1 MSASPLIEVLG
12 HFVVSF
18 TRSVTEHYNPEEP
31 EFTAESVGY
40 NPIEAT
46 GREWYYHPVGELIYQ
61 EYSDKEATRRDYLTS
76 RSIEIRLTDACS
88 LENEE
93 TDEDEPQVDEE
104 GAMAWKGLRP
114 SLLLSVCK
122 SMYFGASISLL
133 SASVVGTLYML
144 ISYLS
149 YKTMQNCEFQSGNLI
164 PIRVQWMRTI
174 VSIVFC
180 LFIYMWFSANAL
192 FLFRPFQLMGV
203 KRKLILVS
211 CLTYCLDTLYR
222 VALQALG
229 ISNSKISTLQKISLN
244 IIFLISICWQ
254 VYLLTSHFGMRARST
269 KQKLAFFFHMTIPN
283 CFCFLLAVIMITF
296 IYPSYNKQN
305 REGKL
310 IIAVFA
316 PLIGIVL
323 KVISRICAQRLW
335 NTTHPGRSYVLLVPL
350 HCGTAIMF
358 RVLQADLD
366 SLQSIAILGII
377 HGAAEVME
385 RSTMVVIDHIC
396 HMLWKRRR
404 SAPWGSFRTPR
415 RERLMA
421 DITIMSMLFESSAI
435 VSVNGFLYSYRFIYL
450 QNDSLL
456 KLLSSFAVHTLVPL
470 VIEWFFTS
478 VSLVIATRY
487 QNMAAMAVWRRQ
499 WKRHMVVTIVNVVPV
514 AIWTSTNLLLI
525 LHGRFHEANQPC
537 KMPFS

>member
-1 MSASPLIEVLG
+1 MSASTLIEMIG

-18 TRSVTEHYNPEEP
+18 TRGVTEHYNPEEP
-31 EFTAESVGY
+31 EFTAESIGY
-40 NPIEAT
+40 NPLEST
-46 GREWYYHPVGELIYQ
+46 EREWYCHPVDELIYQ

-76 RSIEIRLTDACS
+76 GRSVDIRLTDACS

-93 TDEDEPQVDEE
+93 ADEDEPQVDED
-104 GAMAWKGLRP
+104 GAMAWKRLRP
-114 SLLLSVCK
+114 SLFLSVCK
-122 SMYFGASISLL
+122 SMYFGAFISLL
-133 SASVVGTLYML
+133 TASVVGTVYML

-149 YKTMQNCEFQSGNLI
+149 YKTVHNCEFQSGNLI
-164 PIRVQWMRTI
+164 PTRVQWMRTI
-174 VSIVFC
+174 VSIVHC
-180 LFIYMWFSANAL
+180 LFIYIWYLGNAL

-203 KRKLILVS
+203 KRRLILVS
-211 CLTYCLDTLYR
+211 CLTYCSDTLYR

-229 ISNSKISTLQKISLN
+229 LSNSKMSTLKKIPLN
-244 IIFLISICWQ
+244 IIFLISVCWQ
-254 VYLLTSHFGMRARST
+254 VYFLTSHFGMRARSR
-269 KQKLAFFFHMTIPN
+269 KQKLFFFLQMTIPN
-283 CFCFLLAVIMITF
+283 CFCFLLALTMVTF

-305 REGKL
+305 KEGKL
-310 IIAVFA
+310 QIALFV
-316 PLIGIVL
+316 PLIGVVL

-350 HCGTAIMF
+350 YCGSAVMF

-396 HMLWKRRR
+396 HTLWKGR
-404 SAPWGSFRTPR
+404 SAPWGRFRTPR

-421 DITIMSMLFESSAI
+421 DITIMSMLFESTAV

-456 KLLSSFAVHTLVPL
+456 KLLSSFAIHTSVPL

-487 QNMAAMAVWRRQ
+487 QNMAVMAVWRKQ
-499 WKRHMVVTIVNVVPV
+499 WKRHVVVAIVNVVPI
-514 AIWTSTNLLLI
+514 AIWTTTNLLLI
-525 LHGRFHEANQPC
+525 VHGRFHEANQPC
-537 KMPFS
+537 KMPFT